1 MIEKTKNEIVKEE
14 ARLKQINNLRA
25 RGLLSSPAK
34 DAERGRK
41 PRRELSD
48 EEYRKAL
55 EEAVREALAARDEI
69 D

>member
-1 MIEKTKNEIVKEE
+1 
-14 ARLKQINNLRA
+14 
-25 RGLLSSPAK
+25 LLGSPAK

-48 EEYRKAL
+48 EEHRKAL
-55 EEAVREALAARDEI
+55 EEAVREALTACDEI